1 MVDIC
6 TIFNS
11 ISGMDGQ
18 KGNGFHYRTQARKMW
33 NGGLLYFKVEHTN
46 R

>member
-6 TIFNS
+6 IIFNL
-11 ISGMDGQ
+11 ILGMDGQ
-18 KGNGFHYRTQARKMW
+18 KGNGFYYRIQVRKMW
-33 NGGLLYFKVEHTN
+33 NGGLLYFKVEYIN